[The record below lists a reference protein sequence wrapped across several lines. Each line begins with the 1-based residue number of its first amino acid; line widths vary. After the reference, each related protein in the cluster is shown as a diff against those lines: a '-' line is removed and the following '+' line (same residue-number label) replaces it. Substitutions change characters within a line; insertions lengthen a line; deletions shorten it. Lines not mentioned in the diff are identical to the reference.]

1 MNGTGSAESEATQK
15 IVLTKSTEPT
25 LFDVLDDETSES
37 ASDSAGAPE
46 LESQLS
52 ESVPRSDSYRATASA
67 HECEPGTA
75 NEFHIAL
82 AHPSFSA
89 EQESSDPLP
98 EWRVMRLSQIEIHPL
113 LPQLYVQRGIRYP
126 PEWQSEFLT
135 AKGIRQTSRYL
146 PIHVF
151 VSERKLLCFAGVRLW
166 LAAMN
171 CLPHDSE
178 LEMLLYSTI
187 NEAQLCEGI
196 EIEQEILYV
205 WHRQAEKERR
215 ALEMS
220 YVNSASANGLR
231 LNFDGKEQQ
240 RWQKILKISI
250 KTLQNR
256 LGSRRR
262 KA

>member
-1 MNGTGSAESEATQK
+1 
-15 IVLTKSTEPT
+15 VLTKSTEPN
-25 LFDVLDDETSES
+25 LFDVLDDETSQIG
-37 ASDSAGAPE
+37 SDSAGAPQ
-46 LESQLS
+46 LKSQLS
-52 ESVPRSDSYRATASA
+52 ESVLRSDSYRATVSA

-82 AHPSFSA
+82 THPSFSA
-89 EQESSDPLP
+89 EQESTDPLP
-98 EWRVMRLSQIEIHPL
+98 QWRVMQLSQIEIHPL
-113 LPQLYVQRGIRYP
+113 LPQLYVQRGIRFP
-126 PEWQSEFLT
+126 PEWPEFLT
-135 AKGIRQTSRYL
+135 ARGIRQTSRFL
-146 PIHVF
+146 PVHVV

-178 LEMLLYSTI
+178 LEVLLYSTI

-196 EIEQEILYV
+196 EIEQDILYV
-205 WHRQAEKERR
+205 WHRQSVRERQ

-240 RWQKILKISI
+240 RWQKILKISL

-256 LGSRRR
+256 LASRRR